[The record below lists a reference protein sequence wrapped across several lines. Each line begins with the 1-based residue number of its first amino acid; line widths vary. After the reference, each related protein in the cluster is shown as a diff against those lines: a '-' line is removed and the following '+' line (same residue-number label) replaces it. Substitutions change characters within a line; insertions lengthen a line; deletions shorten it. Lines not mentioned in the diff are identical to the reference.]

1 MICLGRW
8 DDLGAGGRA
17 TRVAGCLLTSRV
29 ACWLPEWPVGYQSG
43 LLATRVACWQPE
55 WPVGYQSGLWATR
68 VACWLPEWP
77 VGYQSGLLAN
87 QSWPVGYLSGML
99 AIRVACWLP
108 ELVCWL
114 LEWPVGNQSGLLAT
128 RVGVSWIRW
137 SRTRIWTWSCGAL
150 GTTAYHGHDDG
161 VGFRHDE

>member
-1 MICLGRW
+1 MPWRVLILCLGRW

-43 LLATRVACWQPE
+43 LLA
-55 WPVGYQSGLWATR
+55 
-68 VACWLPEWP
+68 
-77 VGYQSGLLAN
+77 N
-87 QSWPVGYLSGML
+87 QSWPVGYLSGLL
-99 AIRVACWLP
+99 ATRVACWLP

-114 LEWPVGNQSGLLAT
+114 PEWPVGNQSGLLAT

-137 SRTRIWTWSCGAL
+137 SRTRIWTWGCGAL
-150 GTTAYHGHDDG
+150 GTIAYHEHDDG

>member
-1 MICLGRW
+1 MLCLGRW

-29 ACWLPEWPVGYQSG
+29 ACWVPEWPVGYQSG
-43 LLATRVACWQPE
+43 LLATRVACWLPE
-55 WPVGYQSGLWATR
+55 LV
-68 VACWLPEWP
+68 CWLPEWP
-77 VGYQSGLLAN
+77 VS
-87 QSWPVGYLSGML
+87 
-99 AIRVACWLP
+99 
-108 ELVCWL
+108 
-114 LEWPVGNQSGLLAT
+114 NQSGLLAT